1 MIENNTRRKKLRLYL
16 SEITGFPYASLI
28 AMVVGILAVY
38 GNITFGWKNYS
49 SKKNDSECHLE
60 TGEIFKP

>member
-1 MIENNTRRKKLRLYL
+1 
-16 SEITGFPYASLI
+16 
-28 AMVVGILAVY
+28 MVVGILAVY